1 MEYIFAIREV
11 FPASYKQKAKELG
24 EGLLARATLATCP
37 GLALDS
43 LSVQC
48 YYDNELNTNPSGA
61 GERSNPQFRT
71 GGDGLFGL
79 SPRAARQIRGR
90 SGADSTVWMKEGGG

>member
-1 MEYIFAIREV
+1 M
-11 FPASYKQKAKELG
+11 PARSSSGEQAK
-24 EGLLARATLATCP
+24 RR

-48 YYDNELNTNPSGA
+48 NYDPSGA
-61 GERSNPQFRT
+61 GERSNPQFRA

-90 SGADSTVWMKEGGG
+90 SGADSTVWMKEGEVGDTAIGLAMLMPLR